1 MPIKP
6 AVDGDPRHIV
16 ELSTSPAAGRERRP
30 AAKKQVFL
38 SLYFSCANA
47 YGRAYKQRDG
57 TCYMGR
63 CPKCGKTV
71 DFPIGE
77 GGTSQRMFE
86 VSCE

>member
-1 MPIKP
+1 MTPP
-6 AVDGDPRHIV
+6 AG
-16 ELSTSPAAGRERRP
+16 AREGPP

>member
-1 MPIKP
+1 M
-6 AVDGDPRHIV
+6 DGDPRDIV
-16 ELSTSPAAGRERRP
+16 ELSTSPNVAGEPRP
-30 AAKKQVFL
+30 AARKQAFL
-38 SLYFSCANA
+38 SLYFACAHA

-57 TCYMGR
+57 SCYMGR

-77 GGTSQRMFE
+77 GGTSRRMFE